1 MIDEFELMPQEEP
14 FDPFAVMLF
23 KALQVLAFL
32 FFIAL
37 LAIAPEAKDGKIDS
51 KAEFLVTMSWPD
63 QHPDDFDMFVQ
74 DPLGNMVWYRR
85 READF
90 MLLDRDDRGGANDF
104 ILVNGQKVRSPIR
117 QETVS
122 IRGIVA
128 GEYTVNIYHFVA
140 MGRAPVP
147 VSVKVEKLN
156 PTVQVVHYDT
166 MNLATAGTERT
177 AVRFSVDDKGG
188 VSDVN
193 RNEKSLLQTLRN
205 RLSKSG

>member
-74 DPLGNMVWYRR
+74 DPIAPTISSSSTAARCCRR
-85 READF
+85 SARK
-90 MLLDRDDRGGANDF
+90 R
-104 ILVNGQKVRSPIR
+104 
-117 QETVS
+117 
-122 IRGIVA
+122 
-128 GEYTVNIYHFVA
+128 
-140 MGRAPVP
+140 
-147 VSVKVEKLN
+147 
-156 PTVQVVHYDT
+156 
-166 MNLATAGTERT
+166 
-177 AVRFSVDDKGG
+177 
-188 VSDVN
+188 
-193 RNEKSLLQTLRN
+193 
-205 RLSKSG
+205 

>member
-51 KAEFLVTMSWPD
+51 KAEFLVTMAWPD

-85 READF
+85 REAGF
-90 MLLDRDDRGGANDF
+90 MLLDRDDRGAIRSSMNLMSDGMAVAMYTTLAGLVGS
-104 ILVNGQKVRSPIR
+104 ILVKIQYYMLDDATAKLFAYAVSLTEVRV
-117 QETVS
+117 VS
-122 IRGIVA
+122 ILEAQPGA
-128 GEYTVNIYHFVA
+128 AE
-140 MGRAPVP
+140 
-147 VSVKVEKLN
+147 
-156 PTVQVVHYDT
+156 
-166 MNLATAGTERT
+166 
-177 AVRFSVDDKGG
+177 
-188 VSDVN
+188 
-193 RNEKSLLQTLRN
+193 
-205 RLSKSG
+205 

>member
-1 MIDEFELMPQEEP
+1 MIDEYDLMPQEEP

-32 FFIAL
+32 FFVAL

-51 KAEFLVTMSWPD
+51 KAEFLVTMDWPD

-85 READF
+85 REAGF

-104 ILVNGQKVRSPIR
+104 ILVNGRKVLSPIR

-128 GEYTVNIYHFVA
+128 GEYTVNIYHFIA
-140 MGRAPVP
+140 MGREAVP

-156 PTVQVVHYDT
+156 PTVQVVHYDK
-166 MNLATAGTERT
+166 MMMQSAGSERT
-177 AVRFSVDDKGG
+177 AVRFSIDAGG
-188 VSDVN
+188 GIVDVN
-193 RNEKSLLQTLRN
+193 HHEKSLLQTLRN